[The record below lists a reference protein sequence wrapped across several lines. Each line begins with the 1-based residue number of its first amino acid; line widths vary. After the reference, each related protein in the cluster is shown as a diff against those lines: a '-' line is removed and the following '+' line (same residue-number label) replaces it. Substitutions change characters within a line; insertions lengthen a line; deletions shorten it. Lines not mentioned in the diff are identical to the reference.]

1 MFLYTP
7 VPDFPSISELMAK
20 TKGDKV
26 KVLEAKTTAVLKKG
40 CIECKKL
47 LNTTSIA
54 SPSNLVGNPTQNTKT
69 NQKAGSE
76 QESRTTPPVS
86 SQKLIEKPTSVATE
100 RKSERSGDEDGY
112 GSELLV
118 PRHVVATIS
127 TSNASQN
134 KSTQPLTEKSPKSR
148 LALSRRKNAKSTDS
162 PDGHVSAF
170 TRVAPKR
177 QSTEDSEQLSKKQ
190 KVLTVKPGPLD
201 SSETGLKTNRT
212 PVEGSAFKPPVPPST
227 INTNFSEDVRLT
239 RRRTRSMDKPEDA
252 PKEGKVIVLEACGNR
267 SQDRLGSVKAES
279 VVAGDSDVTMKT
291 RGIKGLK
298 RVTHTNT
305 SSSNLSKIPHHTT
318 KGKTPSKLPTSA
330 IPHPVEVCSD
340 TSKEQGLTKSS
351 QLSKFSIAKEK
362 LAGHTKVC

>member
-1 MFLYTP
+1 
-7 VPDFPSISELMAK
+7 MAK

-26 KVLEAKTTAVLKKG
+26 KVLEAKTNAVLRKG

-86 SQKLIEKPTSVATE
+86 SQKLIEKPTSIATD
-100 RKSERSGDEDGY
+100 RKSESSGDEDGY

-134 KSTQPLTEKSPKSR
+134 KSTQPLTERSPKSR
-148 LALSRRKNAKSTDS
+148 LALSRRKNTKNTDS

-177 QSTEDSEQLSKKQ
+177 QSTEDSEQRSKKQ
-190 KVLTVKPGPLD
+190 KVLTVKPGP
-201 SSETGLKTNRT
+201 SETGLKTNRT
-212 PVEGSAFKPPVPPST
+212 PVEGSTFKPPVPPST
-227 INTNFSEDVRLT
+227 INTNFFEDVRLT
-239 RRRTRSMDKPEDA
+239 RRRTRSMDKHEDA

-267 SQDRLGSVKAES
+267 SQDRLSSVKAEK

-305 SSSNLSKIPHHTT
+305 SSSSLSKIPHHTS

-340 TSKEQGLTKSS
+340 ASIEQGLTKSS
-351 QLSKFSIAKEK
+351 QLSKFSMAKEK
-362 LAGHTKVC
+362 LAGHSKVCSNRQH

>member
-1 MFLYTP
+1 
-7 VPDFPSISELMAK
+7 MAK

-26 KVLEAKTTAVLKKG
+26 KVLEAKTTAVLRKG

-54 SPSNLVGNPTQNTKT
+54 SPSNLVGNPTQNTKI

-86 SQKLIEKPTSVATE
+86 SQKLIEKPTSVATD
-100 RKSERSGDEDGY
+100 RKSESSGDEDGY

-134 KSTQPLTEKSPKSR
+134 KSTQPLTERSPKSR

-239 RRRTRSMDKPEDA
+239 RRRTRSMDKSEDA

-267 SQDRLGSVKAES
+267 SQDRLDSVKA

-291 RGIKGLK
+291 RGLKGLK

-362 LAGHTKVC
+362 LAGHTKV

>member
-1 MFLYTP
+1 
-7 VPDFPSISELMAK
+7 MAK

-26 KVLEAKTTAVLKKG
+26 KALEAKTTAVLRKG

-47 LNTTSIA
+47 LNTTSTG
-54 SPSNLVGNPTQNTKT
+54 SPSNLVGIPTQNTKT
-69 NQKAGSE
+69 NQKADSE
-76 QESRTTPPVS
+76 REARTTPPVS

-100 RKSERSGDEDGY
+100 RKSESSGDEDGY

-118 PRHVVATIS
+118 PGHVVATIS
-127 TSNASQN
+127 TSSASQN
-134 KSTQPLTEKSPKSR
+134 KSTQPLTERSPKSR
-148 LALSRRKNAKSTDS
+148 LALSRRKNAKNTDS
-162 PDGHVSAF
+162 PDGGHVSAF

-190 KVLTVKPGPLD
+190 RVLTVKPGPLS
-201 SSETGLKTNRT
+201 SSESGLKTNRT
-212 PVEGSAFKPPVPPST
+212 TVEGSTFKPPEPPST

-252 PKEGKVIVLEACGNR
+252 PKEGKVYVMEACGNR
-267 SQDRLGSVKAES
+267 SQDKL
-279 VVAGDSDVTMKT
+279 GDSDVTMKT

-305 SSSNLSKIPHHTT
+305 SSSNLSKIPHQTT

-340 TSKEQGLTKSS
+340 ASKEQGLSRSS
-351 QLSKFSIAKEK
+351 HLSKFGMAKEK
-362 LAGHTKVC
+362 LGGHTKVCS

>member
-1 MFLYTP
+1 
-7 VPDFPSISELMAK
+7 MAK

-47 LNTTSIA
+47 LNTTSTA
-54 SPSNLVGNPTQNTKT
+54 SPSNLVGIPTNNMKT
-69 NQKAGSE
+69 TQKGDSE

-86 SQKLIEKPTSVATE
+86 SQKLIEKPVSVITE
-100 RKSERSGDEDGY
+100 RKSESSGDEDGY

-118 PRHVVATIS
+118 PRHEVATIS
-127 TSNASQN
+127 TSAASQN
-134 KSTQPLTEKSPKSR
+134 KLTQPLTEKSPKSR
-148 LALSRRKNAKSTDS
+148 LALSRRKNTKNTDS

-177 QSTEDSEQLSKKQ
+177 QSTEDSDQLCKKQ
-190 KVLTVKPGPLD
+190 KVLDVKPGPLS
-201 SSETGLKTNRT
+201 SSETGLKSNRT
-212 PVEGSAFKPPVPPST
+212 TVEGSTFKPPVHPST
-227 INTNFSEDVRLT
+227 INTNFSGDVRLT
-239 RRRTRSMDKPEDA
+239 RLRTRSMDKSEDA

-267 SQDRLGSVKAES
+267 SQDKLSSGKTEK
-279 VVAGDSDVTMKT
+279 VVAGDSDVTMTT

-298 RVTHTNT
+298 RVAHTNT
-305 SSSNLSKIPHHTT
+305 SSSSLSKIPHHTT

-340 TSKEQGLTKSS
+340 ASKEHGLTKSS
-351 QLSKFSIAKEK
+351 QLSKLK
-362 LAGHTKVC
+362 LAGQTKVR